1 MISILHLTNM
11 RYICYSEKGS
21 SQPKASLKQMSICD
35 SPLNMVQ
42 SSSPPSWYVRRA
54 TNTCRL
60 AYRWLLH
67 LESIS
72 SRARRGLT
80 NSPPC
85 LNSEQRQV
93 QLTRAMTVETE
104 ARPRQKLRDRGRGIW
119 FEIEA
124 RPRQRAA
131 EAELR
136 PRPANNCLDARQLPR
151 GLHHWVA
158 LVLTAVAAYWFI
170 AVVRTVRD
178 TITPGRRM
186 NTNLAVVAL
195 VIASLT
201 FCT

>member
-1 MISILHLTNM
+1 M
-11 RYICYSEKGS
+11 YK
-21 SQPKASLKQMSICD
+21 CD
-35 SPLNMVQ
+35 SPLYMVQ
-42 SSSPPSWYVRRA
+42 SSSPPSWYVPSA

-104 ARPRQKLRDRGRGIW
+104 ARPRQ
-119 FEIEA
+119 
-124 RPRQRAA
+124 RAA
-131 EAELR
+131 EAKLR
-136 PRPANNCLDARQLPR
+136 PRQANHCLNVRQLPR
-151 GLHHWVA
+151 GLHHWVV
-158 LVLTAVAAYWFI
+158 LLTAVAAYWFI

-186 NTNLAVVAL
+186 NTNLPIVAF